1 MQSFAIDF
9 KPNVPKYQ
17 QLYRYIVEAII
28 SGKLNYQDK
37 MPSKRKLSLDL
48 KISQNTIIT
57 VYELLKSEG
66 YLYSLERSGYYV
78 SKISL
83 PRESRKQEFKE
94 KETKHP
100 PKYNLTTAQI
110 DSKIFPKAMWMRLT
124 RNALCDESYVLGD
137 NQGEYNLRLQI
148 SKYLLESRGIEADPE
163 NIIIG
168 PGIEFLLPLILPFL
182 PKPFGIENPG
192 YKKIAAILQNNHC
205 PYHLINLSYDNISQA
220 KTLYLTPSHQF
231 PTGSILPIGKRFEMV
246 NWLNQGN
253 YIIEDDYDSE
263 YRFDGSQIKPLF
275 NLTNK
280 NVIYFSTFARTI
292 SPAIRI
298 AYMILPNDIMNK
310 FKESYKSYANPI
322 SRLEQQVLASFLEN
336 GSYLRH
342 LRRASTLYKKKRDL
356 IASLLKQSGLKIS
369 TSSVGLSMLIYLNK
383 KINENDLKQE
393 LLQNDIVISFISE
406 YYYQEI
412 FDSIIVLGFAAID
425 YDDIPKIIE
434 LLITNIKKASLM

>member
-1 MQSFAIDF
+1 MQTFVIDF
-9 KPNVPKYQ
+9 QPNVPKYQ
-17 QLYRYIVEAII
+17 QLYNYIVEAIV
-28 SGKLNYQDK
+28 SGKFKYQDK

-78 SKISL
+78 SKVSQL
-83 PRESRKQEFKE
+83 TENKKPEFKE
-94 KETKHP
+94 KTFKHL

-137 NQGEYNLRLQI
+137 NQGEYSLRLQI

-182 PKPFGIENPG
+182 PQPLGIENPG
-192 YKKIAAILQNNHC
+192 YKKISAILRNNHC
-205 PYHLINLSYDNISQA
+205 PYHLINLSYDNINQA

-231 PTGSILPIGKRFEMV
+231 PTGSILPIGKRLELINF
-246 NWLNQGN
+246 LNQEN

-275 NLTNK
+275 SLTNK
-280 NVIYFSTFARTI
+280 NVIYFSTFSRTI

-298 AYMILPNDIMNK
+298 AYMILPNDIMNR
-310 FKESYKSYANPI
+310 FKDSYQSYANPI

-356 IASLLKQSGLKIS
+356 IASIFKQSGIKIS
-369 TSSVGLSMLIYLNK
+369 TSSVGLSMLVYLDK
-383 KINENDLKQE
+383 KINENALKKE
-393 LLQNDIVISFISE
+393 LLQNDILISFISE
-406 YYYQEI
+406 YYYHEI
-412 FDSIIVLGFAAID
+412 DESIIVLGFAAID
-425 YDDIPKIIE
+425 YDDIPHIIE
-434 LLITNIKKASLM
+434 TLITKIKRHH